1 MDEKIK
7 QVMKKYYGYDAF
19 KAEQEAVMGSILQAQ
34 DTLAVM
40 PTGGGKSLCYQVPA
54 LLLPGTTLVISPLIA
69 LMKDQVDALNNQGI
83 PASYINSS
91 LSPREVGRR
100 LYQTREGQ
108 IKLLYVAPERLESE
122 SFTELFQDLP
132 VSLVAVDEA
141 HCISQWGHDFR
152 PSYLAIG
159 KWIAAMPRRP
169 VLAAFTATA
178 TDRVRRDIAE
188 RLGLNRPR
196 VHISSFDRPNLRL
209 VLVKGEDRSRYI
221 RRYLK
226 EHPEQSGIIYAA
238 TRNEVDSL
246 FQELAAAGFKAGRY
260 HAGMGGE
267 ARDQTQEA
275 FLYDQIQVMVATNA
289 FGLGINKSNVRF
301 VIHHNMPRH
310 LEAYY
315 QEAGRAGR
323 DGQAADCILLFQA
336 GDIHIQKYL
345 IEQSTLTP
353 ERQDMEYVKLRD
365 MVDYCHTS
373 RCLREYILEY
383 FGEGVRGGNCGNC
396 ANCTDYESK
405 DITIEAQ
412 KILSCVYRLG
422 QPYGSTMVASV
433 LKGSSQKRIMELGF
447 QRLSTY
453 GIMKDYPAPK
463 IVDYINLLAAEEY
476 LSITAGKYPV
486 LLLNARSKEV
496 LGGREKVIVRIPQ
509 APAAASR
516 ESAIFQALR
525 LLRQQIAKEQKVAPY
540 VVFPDTTLREMGA
553 VLPVDR
559 EEMLGITGV
568 GEIKLE
574 RYGQAFLDLIRRY
587 VENPAAF
594 EEPDGDRQA
603 DQPPAK
609 KPKKSQS
616 REEAKE
622 EKIPSHIQTW
632 QSYGQGSSLADI
644 ARERN
649 LNLRTVQNHLLRAS
663 QEGQAV
669 DWDAFLSPDQEELIV
684 KAARQVNSERL
695 APIKEALPPGI
706 DYFKISIA
714 LLKNSLGP
722 YRPE

>member
-100 LYQTREGQ
+100 LYQIREGQ

-178 TDRVRRDIAE
+178 TDRVRRDITE

-246 FQELAAAGFKAGRY
+246 FQELATAGFKAGRY
-260 HAGMGGE
+260 HAGMGSE

-594 EEPDGDRQA
+594 EEPAGDRQA
-603 DQPPAK
+603 DQPPAE

-706 DYFKISIA
+706 DYFRISIA